1 MECKTF
7 IEEALH
13 TSSGITINADC
24 FLPALI
30 YVVLKA
36 KPPRLHSNIQFL
48 SQFSQPSGEQL
59 YYLANLD
66 SAVRFI
72 ELLQAEHLGLS
83 SNDFSLYMRG
93 EPVLPSKFV
102 SLFDYPIENNS
113 TIEQLRKIS
122 IQYDEIEHYCD
133 KLNENILDFNKRVT
147 QSMNDINDLLNGS
160 YTRFSYIEQ
169 IPQLIQIENKK
180 NNDTDILEQSTKEN
194 EHLSQPL
201 APELTEQ
208 DS

>member
-1 MECKTF
+1 
-7 IEEALH
+7 
-13 TSSGITINADC
+13 
-24 FLPALI
+24 
-30 YVVLKA
+30 
-36 KPPRLHSNIQFL
+36 
-48 SQFSQPSGEQL
+48 
-59 YYLANLD
+59 
-66 SAVRFI
+66 
-72 ELLQAEHLGLS
+72 
-83 SNDFSLYMRG
+83 MRG

-180 NNDTDILEQSTKEN
+180 NDDTDILEQSTKEN

-201 APELTEQ
+201 PPELTEQ